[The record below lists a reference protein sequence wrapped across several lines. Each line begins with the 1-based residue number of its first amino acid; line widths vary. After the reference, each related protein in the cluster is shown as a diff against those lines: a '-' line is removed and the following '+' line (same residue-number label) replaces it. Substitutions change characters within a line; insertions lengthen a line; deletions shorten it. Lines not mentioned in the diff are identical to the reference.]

1 MNFYDLHLH
10 SEFSEG
16 KSSVED
22 FARRAKIL
30 GYKGICFAVYYK
42 DKNRV
47 DRLRK
52 KAIETSK
59 KLGIDIFIG
68 LEATTLGELRKLIDV
83 RRECDL
89 LLVRGTNLDLNRKAV
104 QTKEVDIL
112 THPEYNRRDSGL
124 NHVMV
129 KLAAKNRVAIEI
141 NFREIL
147 LSSKNTR
154 SHIMH
159 HIQKNVKLCK
169 KYKTPIILSSGAVSH
184 WQMKDPKILIS
195 MGCLLGL
202 KLNVAKNALS
212 KTQNIF
218 QEYTLRYHMLFRY
231 LSFRSWRYSFLL
243 LFQRIFWPLF
253 LDYILERDL
262 KEIKCGI

>member
-1 MNFYDLHLH
+1 MDFYDLHLH

-42 DKNRV
+42 DRNRV
-47 DRLRK
+47 GLLKK
-52 KAIETSK
+52 KAIEVSK
-59 KLGIDIFIG
+59 KTGIDIFIG
-68 LEATTLGELRKLIDV
+68 LEATTSGELKKLINIRKDY
-83 RRECDL
+83 DL
-89 LLVRGTNLDLNRKAV
+89 LLVRGTNLDLNRKSV

-124 NHVMV
+124 NHVMA

-147 LSSKNTR
+147 LSSKSTS

-159 HIQKNVKLCK
+159 HIRNNVKLCK
-169 KYKTPIILSSGAVSH
+169 KYKTPIIVSSGAVSH
-184 WQMKDPKILIS
+184 WQLKDPKVLMS

-202 KLNVAKNALS
+202 ELNEAKDALS
-212 KTQNIF
+212 RRPQNMI
-218 QEYTLRYHMLFRY
+218 RM
-231 LSFRSWRYSFLL
+231 
-243 LFQRIFWPLF
+243 IK
-253 LDYILERDL
+253 ERQD
-262 KEIKCGI
+262 KKWVRPGVKVVR